1 MRVST
6 RLAGAAAAAVAVLLS
21 TPGVPAHAASD
32 REGPQHAVFVQNNN
46 PSANAI
52 AAYHRNQDGT
62 LTPAGTFATGGR
74 GGRAGGSGSDPLASQ
89 GSLLFIPGHSL
100 LVAVN
105 AGSDSISAFRVRGD
119 QLHLEQVL
127 PSGGSFPVSL
137 GNHGDLLYVLNA
149 GGTGTV
155 SGFRI
160 EDAGLEPIP
169 GSTRS
174 LGLANAP
181 TPFFLSSPAQVGFTP
196 DGHDLLV
203 TTKTHSQ
210 VDVFRVGSGGELSAA
225 PVVNAVPGV
234 PFAFLF
240 VGNELALVN
249 AAGSSVATY
258 EVNRDGTLTQDRAPV
273 GDGQAAACWI
283 VRVGNSEFVDN
294 TGSNDVSQYRV
305 GADGSVTLVN
315 PVAAS
320 GIAGAIDAAGAD
332 RFLYVQAGLDGTV
345 SGFRVGEDGSL
356 TFLQTLAVPFGAS
369 QEGIVAG

>member
-1 MRVST
+1 M
-6 RLAGAAAAAVAVLLS
+6 
-21 TPGVPAHAASD
+21 
-32 REGPQHAVFVQNNN
+32 
-46 PSANAI
+46 
-52 AAYHRNQDGT
+52 
-62 LTPAGTFATGGR
+62 
-74 GGRAGGSGSDPLASQ
+74 
-89 GSLLFIPGHSL
+89 
-100 LVAVN
+100 
-105 AGSDSISAFRVRGD
+105 RGD

-249 AAGSSVATY
+249 AIRRSLGRDEDALQVFLGGSFIRPEDWPEMALGAIERLPGSGRRYLTSLNRSEQLPPELPTRHTVQHGSTATFPY
-258 EVNRDGTLTQDRAPV
+258 SRRRP
-273 GDGQAAACWI
+273 
-283 VRVGNSEFVDN
+283 R
-294 TGSNDVSQYRV
+294 
-305 GADGSVTLVN
+305 
-315 PVAAS
+315 PVAH
-320 GIAGAIDAAGAD
+320 
-332 RFLYVQAGLDGTV
+332 
-345 SGFRVGEDGSL
+345 
-356 TFLQTLAVPFGAS
+356 
-369 QEGIVAG
+369 